1 MAEFTLSKLEGAK
14 NDWRGSFNFTQTIEY
29 KIGMGIFLSFYL
41 ISSFSPNFGF
51 SRFVLPGFFIA
62 LLGFAIA
69 GIPYTISKS
78 AGKVLLGKISI
89 HITPKKHEKAFPD
102 SPINLE
108 HLSEIEINTV
118 SSFRWFS
125 SYLVLQCV
133 IRENGSE
140 SFFGI
145 VIKNRE
151 QEKQYLEVLESWY
164 RTGYPIKEYNVQG
177 VRVFKIDQGKSYED
191 IQKIKTNYKLDW

>member
-1 MAEFTLSKLEGAK
+1 MAEFTLSKLEGTK
-14 NDWRGSFNFTQTIEY
+14 NDWRGSFNFTQALEY
-29 KIGMGIFLSFYL
+29 KIGMGIFLIFYF

-51 SRFVLPGFFIA
+51 GWFVLPGFFIA
-62 LLGFAIA
+62 LLGFVIA

-78 AGKVLLGKISI
+78 AGKVLLETNAIQFIPTKN
-89 HITPKKHEKAFPD
+89 KEDFPD
-102 SPINLE
+102 SPVKLE

-125 SYLVLQCV
+125 AYLVLQIV
-133 IRENGSE
+133 LQKNGSTS
-140 SFFGI
+140 SFGT

-164 RTGYPIKEYNVQG
+164 RAEYPIKEYDVQG
-177 VRVFKIDQGKSYED
+177 VRVFKLDQGKSYED